1 MVNINAI
8 KKLFSKKLNSFNTV
22 RDIHNEK
29 EKHFPDEFM
38 QFFPTHLKHHTLRR
52 RFCENFY
59 KCLDVHK
66 RPRLVKKSGE
76 LNIHTENVHKRRR
89 RLWSDIFNTILDI
102 KWRWHFFIFLFSFV
116 LSWFLFANIWYL
128 ISWLHGDLY
137 DIYADEMHQPLE
149 FSVNATRFVNGSQN
163 IGADLKLSAKLVG
176 NEKRTPCVF
185 GIHDFTSALLYSV
198 ETQHTI
204 GYGLRYIT
212 EECSFAIIFLMVQSC
227 FGIFVQGLVAGVVFA
242 KISRPNKRKRTI
254 IFSHNACVSERDG
267 KLCLM
272 FKLANI
278 RISQLSDARVKMHM
292 IKSRRTT
299 EGEFIPFQSYDMKVG
314 HNWSGNDS
322 IFFPWPKTVE
332 HVIDEDSPLYEM
344 CKQASVSG
352 SQASGSQTGRTYKRT
367 APKFDSNTVTNNT
380 NTMTTHS
387 TLLSGNASAASD
399 SNKSIKSEDYEIVV
413 ILEGN
418 IETTG
423 ASCHI
428 RTSYLPQE
436 ILFGYRFTPIYP
448 KFTDFEYLFD
458 YAKFDHV
465 EPIQYDLLG
474 LNVAFTN
481 KHLNYV
487 YDARDES
494 KNLYQTVQNTGQI
507 NPLNFNYS
515 KKNDGSRGAENSIFS
530 LLKAFGSNNINS
542 NHNNTEFVN
551 NNENNDEKQLQHQN
565 DLTNFL
571 EDNKNEFIKSGNE
584 MNSVINEQDLNQTS
598 TEVSKPSKTGRFTI
612 EAVRIESQS
621 MPLSIENHPT
631 SASIYQRLKT
641 SNINENSQH
650 QKNSLFLKKTASSL
664 QKRNLSK
671 QVLFQM
677 KNNAN
682 SLGSM
687 KHAFSNHY
695 RASSLPPPKLLTG
708 QLNYDRKSFD
718 NSMCYRKK
726 SNSFGVDDEKKDNN
740 ILNNGII

>member
-1 MVNINAI
+1 MVNLKRI
-8 KKLFSKKLNSFNTV
+8 KRFFSPSSHSTNIV
-22 RDIHNEK
+22 RDV
-29 EKHFPDEFM
+29 PDERDFNKNFPEELL
-38 QFFPTHLKHHTLRR
+38 QFFPHHQATLCR
-52 RFCENFY
+52 RFSENFY
-59 KCLDVHK
+59 NCLDVHR

-102 KWRWHFFIFLFSFV
+102 KWRWHFGIFLFSFIF
-116 LSWFLFANIWYL
+116 SWFFFASIWYL
-128 ISWLHGDLY
+128 IAFFHGDLKTTELQG
-137 DIYADEMHQPLE
+137 DFIY
-149 FSVNATRFVNGSQN
+149 NGSSGVLAN
-163 IGADLKLSAKLVG
+163 RSALLNAQSVAVNDVNK
-176 NEKRTPCVF
+176 KKPRACVQ
-185 GIHDFTSALLYSV
+185 GVYDFTSALLYSV

-212 EECSFAIIFLMVQSC
+212 EECSFAIIFLMIQSC

-267 KLCLM
+267 KLCFM

-278 RISQLSDARVKMHM
+278 RISQLSDARIKMHM
-292 IKSRRTT
+292 IKSRRTS

-344 CKQASVSG
+344 CKQVSTPNSQGSLQQSSKHFRKAS
-352 SQASGSQTGRTYKRT
+352 R
-367 APKFDSNTVTNNT
+367 FDSNTVTT
-380 NTMTTHS
+380 TTTHS
-387 TLLSGNASAASD
+387 TLLSRNASSND
-399 SNKSIKSEDYEIVV
+399 SKSIKSEDYEIVV

-465 EPIQYDLLG
+465 EPIQYELLG

-487 YDARDES
+487 HDARDES
-494 KNLYQTVQNTGQI
+494 KNLYQTVQNTEQLLPGMNYNYKKT
-507 NPLNFNYS
+507 NP
-515 KKNDGSRGAENSIFS
+515 DTRGAENSIFS
-530 LLKAFGSNNINS
+530 LLKRFGSNNVTLDEQSDLGPSKILES
-542 NHNNTEFVN
+542 VASTEPV
-551 NNENNDEKQLQHQN
+551 HQN
-565 DLTNFL
+565 LVSPLSEITSIKP
-571 EDNKNEFIKSGNE
+571 EDK
-584 MNSVINEQDLNQTS
+584 QPQQ
-598 TEVSKPSKTGRFTI
+598 PSKTGRFTVQ
-612 EAVRIESQS
+612 AVKPEITEQQT
-621 MPLSIENHPT
+621 PLANVTACSVLPT
-631 SASIYQRLKT
+631 FDTAS
-641 SNINENSQH
+641 SINEMKSSAY
-650 QKNSLFLKKTASSL
+650 QKNSFFLKKTASSL

-671 QVLFQM
+671 QVLFHLH
-677 KNNAN
+677 NNVN
-682 SLGSM
+682 SLSSL
-687 KHAFSNHY
+687 KHGLSNHH
-695 RASSLPPPKLLTG
+695 RASSLPPPEIIKHYACSKSDGMSVT
-708 QLNYDRKSFD
+708 DRLSFD
-718 NSMCYRKK
+718 NSMIYRKK
-726 SNSFGVDDEKKDNN
+726 ANSLGTDDSTNKKTDNDV
-740 ILNNGII
+740 